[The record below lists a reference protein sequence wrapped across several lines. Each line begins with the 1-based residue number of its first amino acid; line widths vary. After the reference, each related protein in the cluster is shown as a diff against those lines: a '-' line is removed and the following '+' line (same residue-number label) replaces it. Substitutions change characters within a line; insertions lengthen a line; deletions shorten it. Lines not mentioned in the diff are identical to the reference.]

1 MPPFQGQFTE
11 RDEVIAGNAM
21 VAAGH
26 RLEVEAAISMLH
38 RGGNAVDAAV
48 AGAFVAEL
56 AEPAM
61 CGIGGHGVM
70 SVHMA
75 GAGETTIVD
84 FYDVAPAKASPDMY
98 ECLDEQSGD
107 VLGYPPVKGNAQSV
121 GYRSVMVPSQVAGLC
136 AAHER
141 YGSLPLSE
149 VMGPAITLAEEGV
162 PVDRT
167 MLKYIVDSAALLSRY
182 PSTAAVFLKDGMPI
196 QAGENPWN
204 LGDILVRKELA
215 QTLRR
220 IASEGPDVFYRG
232 EIAQAIAADIAAND
246 GLLTAAD
253 LADYEPYIYL
263 APRFTYRGYEYVT
276 GGNVT
281 LVETLNILECY
292 DLSSM
297 DPEGTLC
304 KHLMI
309 EAMRRAWTDT
319 LMHVGDPRG
328 DLTPWKGLTSK
339 EYARKRAAEIDF
351 TRASPVV
358 KPGDPWE
365 FEGRSRPASYPRPI
379 QKVPPE
385 SGNTTK
391 IATVDAHGNIVSL
404 ITSLGHPFA
413 SKLTVPGTGIL
424 LNNSM
429 HRLDPRPGYLN
440 SIAPGKGMQRLTAA
454 VLIFKDGRPFAA
466 LCGSLSILIS
476 GMALHPIVNLIE
488 FGMGI
493 QQAIEFYRFHP
504 VGERVRLDDR
514 IPDSVQREL
523 AAMGHHLLPQKERFG
538 ETHFGNHVGICI
550 GPETGKIQ
558 GGGDPFHANTVAG
571 F

>member
-1 MPPFQGQFTE
+1 M
-11 RDEVIAGNAM
+11 
-21 VAAGH
+21 
-26 RLEVEAAISMLH
+26 
-38 RGGNAVDAAV
+38 RG
-48 AGAFVAEL
+48 
-56 AEPAM
+56 
-61 CGIGGHGVM
+61 
-70 SVHMA
+70 
-75 GAGETTIVD
+75 
-84 FYDVAPAKASPDMY
+84 
-98 ECLDEQSGD
+98 
-107 VLGYPPVKGNAQSV
+107 
-121 GYRSVMVPSQVAGLC
+121 
-136 AAHER
+136 
-141 YGSLPLSE
+141 
-149 VMGPAITLAEEGV
+149 
-162 PVDRT
+162 
-167 MLKYIVDSAALLSRY
+167 
-182 PSTAAVFLKDGMPI
+182 
-196 QAGENPWN
+196 
-204 LGDILVRKELA
+204 
-215 QTLRR
+215 
-220 IASEGPDVFYRG
+220 
-232 EIAQAIAADIAAND
+232 
-246 GLLTAAD
+246 
-253 LADYEPYIYL
+253 
-263 APRFTYRGYEYVT
+263 
-276 GGNVT
+276 
-281 LVETLNILECY
+281 
-292 DLSSM
+292 
-297 DPEGTLC
+297 
-304 KHLMI
+304 
-309 EAMRRAWTDT
+309 
-319 LMHVGDPRG
+319 
-328 DLTPWKGLTSK
+328 
-339 EYARKRAAEIDF
+339 KRAAEIDF

-379 QKVPPE
+379 QKVPPG

-391 IATVDAHGNIVSL
+391 IATVDAHGNVVSL

-504 VGERVRLDDR
+504 VGEKVWLDDR